1 MRTFLTNLPWGLN
14 GRFGVRAGSRWP
26 FTSLPEKDGK
36 IHYIPFPF
44 FLAYATSLLKKH
56 FKEVKLLDC
65 IAGEIDELEL
75 IEAIGGYNPGL
86 VVIETSTPSFKND
99 IKIIT
104 NISQEF
110 EDLKIALCGPHASV
124 FAAQILKEHNF
135 IDYVLLG
142 EYEYALLDLV
152 RHLEGTL
159 NLRSVPALSY
169 RENGNIVTNDFR
181 YETGDLDTLPWPE
194 RDDLPIY
201 NYNDGFCNLPKPN
214 VQIWS
219 SRGCPFHCAF
229 CLWPQT
235 MYKEYKYRKRGPSTV
250 VNEMDYLIKKFGFKA
265 VYFDDDV
272 FNIDKGHVLAICKEI
287 EKRAIKIPWAAM
299 ARADLMDKELLEIM
313 RNCGLYAIKYGIES
327 ANQEI
332 LDFCKKNMDLS
343 VATSMISLTKKLGI
357 KVHLTFCLGL
367 PQETKAT
374 INNTAKFI
382 QETRPDSF
390 QVSIAT
396 PFPGTEYYEYL
407 EEKGLLVSKDWSD
420 YDGNYKY
427 IVKNQELDANDL
439 EGIRD
444 ALNSNSNL

>member
-1 MRTFLTNLPWGLN
+1 
-14 GRFGVRAGSRWP
+14 
-26 FTSLPEKDGK
+26 
-36 IHYIPFPF
+36 
-44 FLAYATSLLKKH
+44 
-56 FKEVKLLDC
+56 
-65 IAGEIDELEL
+65 
-75 IEAIGGYNPGL
+75 
-86 VVIETSTPSFKND
+86 
-99 IKIIT
+99 
-104 NISQEF
+104 
-110 EDLKIALCGPHASV
+110 
-124 FAAQILKEHNF
+124 
-135 IDYVLLG
+135 
-142 EYEYALLDLV
+142 
-152 RHLEGTL
+152 
-159 NLRSVPALSY
+159 
-169 RENGNIVTNDFR
+169 
-181 YETGDLDTLPWPE
+181 
-194 RDDLPIY
+194 
-201 NYNDGFCNLPKPN
+201 
-214 VQIWS
+214 
-219 SRGCPFHCAF
+219 
-229 CLWPQT
+229 